1 MFVHYLLDPH
11 GAFAACARKYGDPFF
26 LPLAG
31 GGTVVTGDPEGIR
44 AIMGSDPDNFVSY
57 RTDATE
63 AILGPH
69 SLFFQSGSRHRAA
82 RRILGVPFHGA
93 RMRRL
98 GARIEASTR
107 AQLGALAS
115 GEPFSLQRL
124 AQRIALDVIVPAIF
138 GVTDEERVA
147 VYHRVIFSGFD
158 RVGPAVLNFK
168 WLRRP
173 FGGLGPWA
181 RVQRMVNDLNRLTA
195 EEIAARRARPT
206 PSDEDDVLGGL
217 LRGHYDDGA
226 PIHDDDI
233 RDKLFDMVIAG
244 YETSAIAIAWAG
256 YEIFR
261 DPSVHA
267 RLVSELDGLGP
278 DPDFEGLMRLPYLND
293 VCQEVLRLHPVF
305 ALLTRRLARPLTMKG
320 FELPAG
326 VGVSAA
332 IGSVHLRDDVYPDP
346 RVFRPERFRAR
357 AFSPFEYLPY
367 GGGAQRCVGAAFASY
382 QMKIILATLLRHT
395 RLRLMA
401 DGPVRAVARAATVAP
416 WGGVE
421 VAIAERR
428 DQRSMVMSS

>member
-98 GARIEASTR
+98 GARIEASTGAR
-107 AQLGALAS
+107 LGALAS
-115 GEPFSLQRL
+115 GDPFSLQRL

-168 WLRRP
+168 
-173 FGGLGPWA
+173 
-181 RVQRMVNDLNRLTA
+181 
-195 EEIAARRARPT
+195 
-206 PSDEDDVLGGL
+206 
-217 LRGHYDDGA
+217 
-226 PIHDDDI
+226 
-233 RDKLFDMVIAG
+233 
-244 YETSAIAIAWAG
+244 
-256 YEIFR
+256 
-261 DPSVHA
+261 
-267 RLVSELDGLGP
+267 
-278 DPDFEGLMRLPYLND
+278 
-293 VCQEVLRLHPVF
+293 
-305 ALLTRRLARPLTMKG
+305 
-320 FELPAG
+320 
-326 VGVSAA
+326 
-332 IGSVHLRDDVYPDP
+332 
-346 RVFRPERFRAR
+346 
-357 AFSPFEYLPY
+357 
-367 GGGAQRCVGAAFASY
+367 
-382 QMKIILATLLRHT
+382 
-395 RLRLMA
+395 
-401 DGPVRAVARAATVAP
+401 
-416 WGGVE
+416 
-421 VAIAERR
+421 
-428 DQRSMVMSS
+428 